1 MSNLWVSPEELGTYA
16 NSEFAY
22 EAAKS
27 ASGILWSLSGRKYS
41 GVTTVTERYV
51 CAMRSYTLGASSRTH
66 NAVLLDGNVYNIP
79 ENEFDDFAELV
90 SDGLSPESRIRLR
103 GRPITKIHAI
113 RTRNGSIVPP
123 DQYYLVDHS
132 TIQARAGVPWTPC
145 NTEITY
151 SYGTYPPTL
160 GKMAART
167 LAIELAKLWAGDDTC
182 ALPERV
188 TSISRQGVTY
198 TVLDNQDFID
208 DLKTGV
214 YAVDLFLKSSNPD
227 RARAKARVFS
237 PDTPRA
243 RRSTPQTFE
252 LGTSDLDITV
262 YGESGGTITVTTG
275 YINAEFLVDDG
286 NWVPNVIIRSYAGGK
301 SLELDQGAV
310 SIDEQADDVTINI
323 TYTDAL
329 SILGMV
335 DPGTWDL
342 YASRPSVAAPG
353 ETETV
358 YIGSGNLQI
367 SMARSSINGFTI
379 GASGVL

>member
-1 MSNLWVSPEELGTYA
+1 MSNLWVTPEELGAYA
-16 NSEFAY
+16 TSEFAY
-22 EAAKS
+22 EAAKA

-51 CAMRSYTLGASSRTH
+51 CAFRSYTLGASSRTH
-66 NAVLLDGNVYNIP
+66 NALLLDGDIYNIP
-79 ENEFDDFAELV
+79 EHEFDDFAELV
-90 SDGLSPESRIRLR
+90 SDGLSPESRIKLR
-103 GRPITKIHAI
+103 GRPVTKVHAI
-113 RTRNGSIVPP
+113 RTRNGAIIPP

-167 LAIELAKLWAGDDTC
+167 LAIELAKLWAGDETC

-188 TSISRQGVTY
+188 TSITRQGVTY

-208 DLKTGV
+208 DLKTGI
-214 YAVDLFLKSSNPD
+214 YTIDLFLKSTNPD
-227 RARAKARVFS
+227 RARAKARVFT
-237 PDTPRA
+237 PDVPRG
-243 RRSTPQTFE
+243 RRSTPKQFE
-252 LGTSDLDITV
+252 LGVSNLDITV
-262 YGESGGTITVTTG
+262 YGDDNGTITVPSG
-275 YINAEFLVDDG
+275 YMNAEFLIDDG
-286 NWVPNVIIRSYAGGK
+286 NWVPTVTIRSYGGGK

-310 SIDEQADDVTINI
+310 SLNDQDDTVTVNV
-323 TYTDAL
+323 TYADAL
-329 SILGMV
+329 TILGMV

-342 YASRPSVAAPG
+342 YASRPSVSAPG
-353 ETETV
+353 GTETV
-358 YIGSGNLQI
+358 YIASGNLQI
-367 SMARSSINGFTI
+367 SMAKSSINGFTI

>member
-1 MSNLWVSPEELGTYA
+1 
-16 NSEFAY
+16 
-22 EAAKS
+22 
-27 ASGILWSLSGRKYS
+27 
-41 GVTTVTERYV
+41 
-51 CAMRSYTLGASSRTH
+51 
-66 NAVLLDGNVYNIP
+66 
-79 ENEFDDFAELV
+79 
-90 SDGLSPESRIRLR
+90 
-103 GRPITKIHAI
+103 
-113 RTRNGSIVPP
+113 
-123 DQYYLVDHS
+123 
-132 TIQARAGVPWTPC
+132 
-145 NTEITY
+145 
-151 SYGTYPPTL
+151 
-160 GKMAART
+160 MAART

-243 RRSTPQTFE
+243 RRSTPKTFE
-252 LGTSDLDITV
+252 LGTSNLDITV
-262 YGESGGTITVTTG
+262 YGESGGTITVPTA

-310 SIDEQADDVTINI
+310 SIDEQADDVTINV

-329 SILGMV
+329 AILGMV

-342 YASRPSVAAPG
+342 YASRPSVATPG

-358 YIGSGNLQI
+358 YIGSGNLQV

-379 GASGVL
+379 GAS